1 MIIVYSYRKFY
12 NCFKERL
19 LSKNE
24 DYVGVKNFI
33 HRSKDN
39 FKLLISDVNILSE
52 QLYEFSGGINRFEM
66 DQPDE
71 LIIVLGVLKL
81 L

>member
-1 MIIVYSYRKFY
+1 MTKCRP
-12 NCFKERL
+12 
-19 LSKNE
+19 
-24 DYVGVKNFI
+24 GVKSSRNRGVGP
-33 HRSKDN
+33 HLKR
-39 FKLLISDVNILSE
+39 
-52 QLYEFSGGINRFEM
+52 GGVINRFEM